1 MHGHRTREKKGYTTM
16 RTFAMFRQILKT
28 DMIVELISSVFLLSF
43 LPGSRHDSGAVSVLN

>member
-16 RTFAMFRQILKT
+16 RTFPMFRQILKT